1 MRRNQISRRRF
12 VNGSV
17 RLAVVAPLVQ
27 LAPLE
32 ALAQP
37 ARLAMAERRTL
48 RAAAEVII
56 PADSRMPSAAQIGAA
71 GYIERIASGDP
82 TLAGLL
88 VDGLRAIEARSM
100 STHTTPFEG
109 LSADQEAT
117 VLTEIETSNTPPGF
131 FPTLRDLVYEAY
143 YTQPRVMKLLGYNF
157 RSGRR
162 RTAPVEPFDE
172 QRVARVRNL
181 PPFFRQLTP

>member
-1 MRRNQISRRRF
+1 M
-12 VNGSV
+12 NGSV

-32 ALAQP
+32 ALAQ
-37 ARLAMAERRTL
+37 ATRLATAERRTL
-48 RAAAEVII
+48 RAAADVII
-56 PADSRMPSAAQIGAA
+56 PAEARMPSAAQMGAA
-71 GYIERIASGDP
+71 GYIERIASADAG
-82 TLAGLL
+82 LAGLL
-88 VDGLRAIEARSM
+88 VDGLRAIDALSL
-100 STHTTPFEG
+100 STHTTPFVG
-109 LSADQEAT
+109 LSTDQQAI
-117 VLTEIETSNTPPGF
+117 VLTQIETSHTPPGF

-172 QRVARVRNL
+172 ERVARVRNL
-181 PPFFRQLTP
+181 PPLFRPLTP

>member
-1 MRRNQISRRRF
+1 MAHMPINRRRF
-12 VNGSV
+12 VRGSLQ
-17 RLAVVAPLVQ
+17 LAVVTPLVQ

-32 ALAQP
+32 ALAETS
-37 ARLAMAERRTL
+37 RLGTAERRTL
-48 RAAAEVII
+48 RAATDVIV
-56 PADSRMPSAAQIGAA
+56 PAQGRMPAASAVGA
-71 GYIERIASGDP
+71 GRYIARIAGADP
-82 TLAGLL
+82 AVDALL
-88 VDGLRAIEARSM
+88 LDGLQAVEANAWAAHAMRFDLL
-100 STHTTPFEG
+100 PVDE
-109 LSADQEAT
+109 Q
-117 VLTEIETSNTPPGF
+117 TEIIAGFEKLNLPVGF
-131 FPTLRDLVYEAY
+131 FTTLRDLVYEAY